1 MILSVLRT
9 IGEVPTRK
17 DPADKIHRETISE
30 ADRLF
35 SELQFVSALK
45 IYTTLLRQYP
55 RHDSVW
61 FRMVN
66 NVVECYYWQHEC
78 DTAETIIR
86 ENIPQAVKALGIDHP
101 QVGNLYLNLAITGFI
116 SSNPSMTEEYFQ
128 KALRMS
134 VARFGLVHPNT
145 ARIYEWLGAFH
156 ESFKDKENCYYYLH
170 TARAIREKAG
180 GPDNLEMGNV
190 YRYLALY
197 HKRFARHDSSKFY
210 LKKALTA
217 FDTKYGKNNFQSV
230 KCLNNLC
237 NILEDAGKFGE
248 ASALYK
254 EIFDR
259 IAKARGEIRMTT
271 VMSWFNYADFFAR
284 QGDYIRALQTFQRTY
299 FYLFPGFNK
308 CSYLDNPLDIDNA
321 QNNYLRYVYEYKSNY
336 LIKAIEKHPALRPL
350 LLKTVLQC
358 DSLAAAFSFRQRLR
372 IANQD
377 NRLAFEQARSN
388 LYSSYADH
396 ALEMYAI
403 DPDSKYLSAAISY
416 LEKYRNT
423 QKVFR
428 MQLTGEGMENEVHGS
443 LPADFARLQKEINEL
458 NSQLVTV
465 VTREQKKRLE
475 NTLIDKKIALDQSFY
490 WFSQKSRENWQ
501 RMKDIR
507 LDARKVQECLRRDEA
522 IFYLSEYFPD
532 YYDTPKDFTL
542 LMITRDKVRWKTY
555 KGEELYPGLIGF
567 LDLLKSPATP
577 EKRIDIMGF
586 ALYRKLFA
594 PFTGLLKGKRSL
606 IIVPSP
612 DTWLIPFEALAISNT
627 EKDPQRRYLLSRFV
641 TQKVFSLAA
650 WLDQEKQPVKE
661 PVLLAMAPKFNKNL
675 KTRLARVTR
684 RDTAMIDLPGARYE
698 CQQIS
703 RIFPSTLVE
712 GYGATKNQ
720 FKQLAPRYDI
730 IHLSTHGIG
739 GEGNQQFIS
748 LAFNNL
754 SDSSSFDGNLNLY
767 EILNLQLK
775 TRLVVLS
782 ACKSGIGAKNKS
794 EGNLNLAWAF
804 RNAGTR
810 SVVVSIW
817 DANDYTSS
825 RIMPQF
831 YHYLSDGHSKP
842 EALRDAK
849 RDYLRQA
856 DQLMSHPY
864 YWAGFDFMGDGAP
877 LVVSPFPIHW
887 LNFTIGAVILL
898 PVMLFLLYKLLKR
911 TRRVR
916 RLSQLSHF

>member
-1 MILSVLRT
+1 MILPVFRT
-9 IGEVPTRK
+9 MGEVPAWK
-17 DPADKIHRETISE
+17 DPVDKIHHETITE

-35 SELQFVSALK
+35 SDLQFVPALR
-45 IYTTLLRQYP
+45 IYTVLLRRYP
-55 RHDSVW
+55 VHDSVW

-86 ENIPQAVKALGIDHP
+86 ENIPLAVKALGPDHP

-116 SSNPSMTEEYFQ
+116 TSNSSITEEYFQ

-145 ARIYEWLGAFH
+145 ARIYEWLGAYH
-156 ESFKDKENCYYYLH
+156 ESFKDKDNCYYYLH
-170 TARAIREKAG
+170 TARAIREKTG
-180 GPDNLEMGNV
+180 GPDNPEMGNV

-197 HKRFARHDSSKFY
+197 HKRFSRHDSSMFY

-237 NILEDAGKFGE
+237 NILEEAGKFQT
-248 ASALYK
+248 AATLYK
-254 EIFDR
+254 EIFER
-259 IAKARGEIRMTT
+259 IAKTRSEIRMTT

-321 QNNYLRYVYEYKSNY
+321 QNNYLRLVYEYKSGY
-336 LIKAIEKHPALRPL
+336 LIKAIEKHPALRPI

-358 DSLAAAFSFRQRLR
+358 DSLSAAFSFRQRLC
-372 IANQD
+372 IANMD
-377 NRLAFEQARSN
+377 NRIAFEQARAN
-388 LYSSYADH
+388 LYFSYAKH

-403 DPDSKYLSAAISY
+403 DPNSKYLSAAISY

-423 QKVFR
+423 QRIFR
-428 MQLTGEGMENEVHGS
+428 TQLTGEES
-443 LPADFARLQKEINEL
+443 LDSDLGDLPSDLVRLQKEINEL
-458 NSQLVTV
+458 NSQLVSV
-465 VTREQKKRLE
+465 VSKEQKKRLE
-475 NTLIDKKIALDQSFY
+475 NALIDKKIALDQSFY
-490 WFSQKSRENWQ
+490 WFSQKNRGNWQ
-501 RMKDIR
+501 NINDIQF
-507 LDARKVQECLRRDEA
+507 DAQKVQERLRRDEA

-532 YYDTPKDFTL
+532 YYYTPDEFSL
-542 LMITRDKVRWKTY
+542 LMITRDQVRWTTL
-555 KGEELYPGLIGF
+555 KGEELYPGLTRFI
-567 LDLLKSPATP
+567 DLLKSPATP
-577 EKRIDIMGF
+577 EKRIDSLGF
-586 ALYRKLFA
+586 ALYRKLFT
-594 PFTGLLKGKRSL
+594 PFTDMLEGKRSL

-627 EKDPQRRYLLSRFV
+627 EKDPQHRYLLSKLV
-641 TQKVFSLAA
+641 TQKVFSLTA
-650 WLDQEKQPVKE
+650 WLDQEKRPVKE

-675 KTRLARVTR
+675 KTRLAKVTR

-703 RIFPSTLVE
+703 RIFPSTLVD

-739 GEGNQQFIS
+739 GEGNQQFMS

-754 SDSSSFDGNLNLY
+754 SNGSSFDGNLNLY

-775 TRLVVLS
+775 SQLVVLS
-782 ACKSGIGAKNKS
+782 ACKSAVGAKNKS

-831 YHYLSDGHSKP
+831 YRYLSDGHSKP
-842 EALRDAK
+842 DALREAK

-856 DQLMSHPY
+856 DKLMSHPY
-864 YWAGFDFMGDGAP
+864 YWAGFDFMGDGSP
-877 LVVSPFPIHW
+877 LVVSPLDNPWVKFAAGPG
-887 LNFTIGAVILL
+887 T
-898 PVMLFLLYKLLKR
+898 FLLLMGLLMYKRLKR
-911 TRRVR
+911 SGRTR
-916 RLSQLSHF
+916 